1 MPAGLHYITTDGGR
15 LAVELTG
22 KETDPLVI
30 CSPGMGDTRDAY
42 EPLAK
47 ILVSHGYRVAT
58 MDARGH
64 GDSSADFARYG
75 DEATADDFLTVADE
89 FSHGSHVV
97 LAGASFSAAA
107 AMIAA
112 AKQPERISKIV
123 LLGPALRNG
132 MGVVGLWLMPVMFAW
147 PWGPAAWE
155 MFAATLWPGLGTDG
169 TKKRAAASR
178 ASLTR
183 PGRWAAFQ
191 ATIKGLDHRV
201 VAPYISKVRAPV
213 LVVMG
218 DKDPDWTEPLKEAD
232 WVASNF
238 SQAETLI
245 VAGAGHAPMFERP
258 EVVAEKMVSFLG
270 DKANVQ

>member
-15 LAVELTG
+15 LAVEIAG

-30 CSPGMGDTRDAY
+30 CSPGMGDMRDAY
-42 EPLAK
+42 QPLAR

-58 MDARGH
+58 MDVRGH
-64 GDSSADFARYG
+64 GDSSADFTRYG
-75 DEATADDFLTVADE
+75 DEATADDFLKVADE
-89 FSHGSHVV
+89 LSHGTQVV

-107 AMIAA
+107 ATIAA

-155 MFAATLWPGLGTDG
+155 MFAATLWPGLGDDG
-169 TKKRAAASR
+169 RKKRAATSR

-191 ATIKGLDHRV
+191 KTVKGLDHRV
-201 VAPYISKVRAPV
+201 VEPYIVKVRAQV

-218 DKDPDWTEPLKEAD
+218 DKDPDYDPVKEAE

-238 SQAETLI
+238 SGAETLM
-245 VAGAGHAPMFERP
+245 VPGAGHAPMFESP
-258 EVVAEKMVSFLG
+258 DVVVEKMVSFLG

>member
-1 MPAGLHYITTDGGR
+1 
-15 LAVELTG
+15 
-22 KETDPLVI
+22 
-30 CSPGMGDTRDAY
+30 
-42 EPLAK
+42 
-47 ILVSHGYRVAT
+47 
-58 MDARGH
+58 
-64 GDSSADFARYG
+64 
-75 DEATADDFLTVADE
+75 
-89 FSHGSHVV
+89 
-97 LAGASFSAAA
+97 
-107 AMIAA
+107 
-112 AKQPERISKIV
+112 
-123 LLGPALRNG
+123 

-238 SQAETLI
+238 SQAETLS